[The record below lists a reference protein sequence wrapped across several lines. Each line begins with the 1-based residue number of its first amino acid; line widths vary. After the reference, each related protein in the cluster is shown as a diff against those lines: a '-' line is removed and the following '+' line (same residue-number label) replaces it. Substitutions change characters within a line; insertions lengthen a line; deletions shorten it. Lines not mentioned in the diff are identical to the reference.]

1 MKISRRFPRSP
12 RVYVF
17 HACFILDYPVSS
29 LARIQIH
36 RTALGPNILFH
47 AQRTDSVLA
56 FVTGRTRTARR
67 MFQAS
72 SYSKLGGLSVFF

>member
-17 HACFILDYPVSS
+17 HACVILDYLVSS

-36 RTALGPNILFH
+36 RTALGQISCFMPKELI
-47 AQRTDSVLA
+47 QC
-56 FVTGRTRTARR
+56 
-67 MFQAS
+67 
-72 SYSKLGGLSVFF
+72 